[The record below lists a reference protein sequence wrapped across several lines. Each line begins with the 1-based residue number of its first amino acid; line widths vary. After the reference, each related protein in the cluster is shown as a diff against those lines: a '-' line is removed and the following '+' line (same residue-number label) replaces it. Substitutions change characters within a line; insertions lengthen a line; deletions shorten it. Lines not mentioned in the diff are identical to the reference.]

1 MIKKKVTKNVVLSA
15 AELEYLANQLK
26 EEILILRGQ
35 VIKSGNKYAYSK
47 NKKVLSFLKNEELKM
62 EGAEGAE
69 GEAGAEGEEEKP
81 KDEEKP
87 KADEDKPNETNDK
100 PIEIP
105 ESLGTR
111 SGVPSSRGNIAVRK
125 RASLLDVDEETMIMK
140 YCELKAK
147 LENLEEATRK
157 RFLNDSNKDAETDQI
172 IDEVKD
178 DASKKIL
185 EIDEKRKE
193 EIDKVNDTLDNLKE
207 EYHKKTNELEKK
219 ISLLELE
226 NENKEK
232 LLKEKDEKIQTLI
245 SNPEAAKEISE
256 SIVAE
261 QSNTNIANNEN
272 TNNLVSNEKVKEL
285 EDIIAKLNIDLQFKT
300 KEADELDVDLKESR
314 AEYKILQNRIERL
327 NMVNNLILFIYLFLD
342 CCRQRFRN

>member
-157 RFLNDSNKDAETDQI
+157 RFLNDSNKDAEADQI
-172 IDEVKD
+172 IEKRGLKQVSDSGALESMVDEVLASNQAMVD
-178 DASKKIL
+178 DYINTDPDKRKKKLGGFMGQIMKASKGQANPQQVNQIL
-185 EIDEKRKE
+185 A
-193 EIDKVNDTLDNLKE
+193 
-207 EYHKKTNELEKK
+207 KKLNEL
-219 ISLLELE
+219 L
-226 NENKEK
+226 
-232 LLKEKDEKIQTLI
+232 
-245 SNPEAAKEISE
+245 
-256 SIVAE
+256 
-261 QSNTNIANNEN
+261 
-272 TNNLVSNEKVKEL
+272 
-285 EDIIAKLNIDLQFKT
+285 
-300 KEADELDVDLKESR
+300 
-314 AEYKILQNRIERL
+314 
-327 NMVNNLILFIYLFLD
+327 
-342 CCRQRFRN
+342 